1 MQLHCENQLL
11 HNSFSLFQ
19 NKKLI
24 STLDEKKWLNT
35 ILGSWKGQ
43 KFIFKY
49 TSIWN
54 TTKVKICTDEYKKIG
69 EIKWNLLKNKA
80 SIVINDKRYTWS
92 YKSLIGNKWQ
102 IKDQN
107 EVIVDYTTNFSTGS
121 ISSSSENGL
130 LFLTG
135 LTIHQ
140 FHYQSV
146 ALLICT
152 LIPVISSFIA

>member
-1 MQLHCENQLL
+1 MQFHCENQLL

-19 NKKLI
+19 NQKLI
-24 STLDEKKWLNT
+24 STLDEKKWLDT

-43 KFIFKY
+43 KYIFKY

-54 TTKVKICTDEYKKIG
+54 TTRVKICTDEYKKIG
-69 EIKWNLLKNKA
+69 DIKWNFLKNKA
-80 SIVINDKRYTWS
+80 TIVIKDKSYTWS

-102 IKDQN
+102 IQDDTG
-107 EVIVDYTTNFSTGS
+107 VIVDYTTNFSSGS
-121 ISSSSENGL
+121 LSSSSENGL

-146 ALLICT
+146 ALTLCA
-152 LIPVISSFIA
+152 LIPLISSFLA